1 MYKNTQNRE
10 NERKKNL
17 KNDIE
22 ENEEVERCKE
32 EERKKRLYTK
42 ECQTETTYTHVFFID
57 ACRSK
62 KKGCSCVPL
71 DFNIT
76 HSVVLH
82 IIV

>member
-42 ECQTETTYTHVFFID
+42 ECQTEPTYTHVFFID

-62 KKGCSCVPL
+62 KKGLLVCTPG
-71 DFNIT
+71 F
-76 HSVVLH
+76 
-82 IIV
+82 